1 MAGVYN
7 NKTSTGYSTDNAG
20 ISVLGNTNAGLRPDQ
35 IGNPNQ
41 SQPGVKIHNKGYH
54 ALWFYT
60 GAFASPNPS
69 TNTSV
74 PGNARRGTI
83 QGPGFGALDLGVYR
97 NFRIVERLNFQ
108 FRAEAFNA
116 TNHTNV
122 QSVTSSEGTFFGE
135 VTGYRDARIMQFAG
149 KFTF

>member
-1 MAGVYN
+1 VAGVYN
-7 NKTSTGYSTDNAG
+7 NRVNTGYSTDNAG

-35 IGNPNQ
+35 IGNPNT
-41 SQPGVKIHNKGYH
+41 GNNTTIHNKGYH
-54 ALWFYT
+54 QLWFYT

-69 TNTSV
+69 TNTSR
-74 PGNARRGTI
+74 PGSERRGAI
-83 QGPGFGALDLGVYR
+83 QGPGFATADLGVYR

-122 QSVTSSEGTFFGE
+122 QTVTTSEGTTFGE